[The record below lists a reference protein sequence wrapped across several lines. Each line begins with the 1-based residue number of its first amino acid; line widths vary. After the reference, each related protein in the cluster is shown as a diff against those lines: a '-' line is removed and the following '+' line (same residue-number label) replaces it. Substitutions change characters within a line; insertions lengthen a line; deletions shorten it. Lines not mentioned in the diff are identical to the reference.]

1 MKKKKKIQVQGRDD
15 EPTKK
20 ERKIQFRSRN
30 ETLQKEIPKSKPKFE
45 VKPYKKKSRSSKRSP
60 KAEVK
65 ALQKNSQD
73 RSWKLKNLKKE
84 KRNVSSR
91 RFLKKKYN
99 FFLKFRFENY
109 TRKEKKVNKKN
120 L

>member
-20 ERKIQFRSRN
+20 ERNRSRN
-30 ETLQKEIPKSKPKFE
+30 ETLQKEIPKSKLKFE
-45 VKPYKKKSRSSKRSP
+45 VKPYKKKSLKVRSSKRSP

-84 KRNVSSR
+84 KRNVSNR

-99 FFLKFRFENY
+99 FF
-109 TRKEKKVNKKN
+109 
-120 L
+120 

>member
-45 VKPYKKKSRSSKRSP
+45 AKPYKKKKSKSP
-60 KAEVK
+60 K
-65 ALQKNSQD
+65 
-73 RSWKLKNLKKE
+73 
-84 KRNVSSR
+84 
-91 RFLKKKYN
+91 
-99 FFLKFRFENY
+99 FE
-109 TRKEKKVNKKN
+109 TKP
-120 L
+120 